1 MQRIYGKNNM
11 KEKEMYE
18 LREPQPL
25 NMDRHPDLYNI
36 GQKKQPSSVATAAT
50 PLLSTEA
57 RQFTIPSSST
67 MIDQESSKPPS
78 KPYFPVRAAY
88 FPETPTRHPQQHDA
102 YTSPRNLHC
111 VVIADHIME
120 CPICSRFY
128 RNYSP
133 LYNTIIVILV
143 VLLLVIIYRNNRVM
157 IPQQQ
162 QSVATIAYK
171 PIPAQTL

>member
-1 MQRIYGKNNM
+1 MQRIYGKPNM

-36 GQKKQPSSVATAAT
+36 GQKKQSSVATAAT
-50 PLLSTEA
+50 PLVSTDN

-67 MIDQESSKPPS
+67 MIESEASKTPS
-78 KPYFPVRAAY
+78 KPYFPVRNAY
-88 FPETPTRHPQQHDA
+88 FQEPPTRHPQPHDV

-133 LYNTIIVILV
+133 LYNTIIVILLI
-143 VLLLVIIYRNNRVM
+143 LLLIIIYRNNRVV

-171 PIPAQTL
+171 PIPAQTI